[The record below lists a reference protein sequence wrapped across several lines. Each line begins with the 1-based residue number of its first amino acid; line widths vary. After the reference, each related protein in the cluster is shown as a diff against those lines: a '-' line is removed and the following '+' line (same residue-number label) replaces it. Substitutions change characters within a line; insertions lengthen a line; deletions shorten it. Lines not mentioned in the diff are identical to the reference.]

1 VYPLT
6 GDPQKARQLLGGRH
20 FTALLYTCNTAPC
33 ARRTQILTTDLA
45 AVGIDVVVAKKESVQ
60 VMLSGAGLTNK
71 SARWDIALAGG
82 WGADYPD
89 PSDFLNLLL
98 AEGATGSAPSFKD
111 PSYVKKANAA
121 AALSGPRRYLA
132 YAALD
137 LETTRDYAPW
147 IPVGTAITQDFFSK
161 RIGCQV
167 SQPVYG
173 VDLAALC
180 LRH

>member
-98 AEGATGSAPSFKD
+98 AEGATGSAPSFRSELRQEGERSRGALGPAQIPGLRCARPRDD
-111 PSYVKKANAA
+111 P
-121 AALSGPRRYLA
+121 
-132 YAALD
+132 
-137 LETTRDYAPW
+137 
-147 IPVGTAITQDFFSK
+147 
-161 RIGCQV
+161 
-167 SQPVYG
+167 
-173 VDLAALC
+173 
-180 LRH
+180 